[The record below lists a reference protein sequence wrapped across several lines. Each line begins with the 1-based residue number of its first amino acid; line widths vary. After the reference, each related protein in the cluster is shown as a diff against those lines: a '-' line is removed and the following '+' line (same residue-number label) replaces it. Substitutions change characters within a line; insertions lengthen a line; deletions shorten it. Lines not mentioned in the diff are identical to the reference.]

1 MLEFILLYPIITFI
15 ILLKVKCRKL
25 NIIST
30 IVYGILHLVLALY
43 LIDGNKL
50 TSSGFLSIYFF
61 KDNINLLFLMI
72 QSILFIFVTLY
83 SIDFVKDKD
92 DRWHSIYFSNLM
104 MFVASMD
111 GVLFSNHL
119 GLLWVFVEATTLT
132 SAVLIYYN
140 KTMASLEATWK
151 YIFICSIG
159 IAMAFVGILLLAS
172 ATDSLFLDDLYY
184 NALNINQFWIKISF
198 VFIIFGFGTKMGF
211 APMHFWLPDA
221 YAESPSPIS
230 AILSSTLLNA
240 IFLAILRY
248 YKIMTLSNNADFAN
262 AILLLIGFLSVF
274 IGAVFILKSKNFK
287 RMFAYSSIEHKGI
300 IIIGLTL
307 GKAGLYAVI
316 IHIIAHSLTKFSI
329 FLTTGN
335 LVTLFKTKEISDIKG
350 LVKSYPIVGWLLVF
364 GFLGIVATP
373 PSLTFVSEFLIIK
386 SLFVSKS
393 YFLAILL
400 LFLLTV
406 ITYGLGSSVINMV
419 FNKPNELIL
428 NTTTKL
434 SPLTYI
440 PQIICLSALF
450 ILGIYLPP
458 WLSNLITQAVNSI
471 L

>member
-1 MLEFILLYPIITFI
+1 
-15 ILLKVKCRKL
+15 
-25 NIIST
+25 
-30 IVYGILHLVLALY
+30 
-43 LIDGNKL
+43 
-50 TSSGFLSIYFF
+50 
-61 KDNINLLFLMI
+61 
-72 QSILFIFVTLY
+72 
-83 SIDFVKDKD
+83 
-92 DRWHSIYFSNLM
+92 
-104 MFVASMD
+104 
-111 GVLFSNHL
+111 
-119 GLLWVFVEATTLT
+119 VEATTLT

-248 YKIMTLSNNADFAN
+248 YKIMILSNNSDFAN

-316 IHIIAHSLTKFSI
+316 LHIIAHSLTKFSI

-350 LVKSYPIVGWLLVF
+350 LVKSYPIIGWLLVF

-386 SLFVSKS
+386 GLFVSKS

-450 ILGIYLPP
+450 ILGIYLPS